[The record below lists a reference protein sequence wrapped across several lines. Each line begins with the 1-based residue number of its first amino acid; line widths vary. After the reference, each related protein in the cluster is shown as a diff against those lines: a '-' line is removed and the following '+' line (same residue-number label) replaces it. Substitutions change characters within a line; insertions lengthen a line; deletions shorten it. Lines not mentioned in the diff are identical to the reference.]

1 MTEPDSRAES
11 AASGIG
17 ANGVVLRPGPIWLIS
32 GVPGSGKSTTA
43 RALCLRYPK
52 ALHVPVDDLRAFVV
66 SGAASPL
73 TEWTAETTRQFA
85 LSRKAA
91 STLAADYS
99 DAGFAVVIDDVVRE
113 ADMDQFLPYLR
124 GRPPRKIVLV
134 PRLEVALARNR
145 NRTNKSFD
153 PAILESHT
161 RRLYPMLLDGC
172 RPEDGWLVV
181 DTTASDPSAAASA
194 LLRG

>member
-1 MTEPDSRAES
+1 MRDGLGSES
-11 AASGIG
+11 GASGTG
-17 ANGVVLRPGPIWLIS
+17 ASGAVSRPGPIWLIS

-52 ALHVPVDDLRAFVV
+52 AVHVPVDDLRAFVL
-66 SGAASPL
+66 SGVASPL
-73 TEWTAETTRQFA
+73 TEWTAETARQFA

-113 ADMDQFLPYLR
+113 ADMDQFVPYLH
-124 GRPPRKIVLV
+124 GRPARKVVLV
-134 PRLEVALARNR
+134 PSLEVALARNL

-161 RRLYPMLLDGC
+161 RRLYPMLVDGC

-181 DTTASDPSAAASA
+181 DTTDSDPKAAASA
-194 LLRG
+194 LLGG